1 LARAL
6 APIAAAG
13 LNLTK
18 LESRPDRTTP
28 WEYLFYLDVE
38 ARAADPAMAGAIRD
52 LEAQGAVV
60 IVLGDYPRFTP
71 RA

>member
-1 LARAL
+1 
-6 APIAAAG
+6 
-13 LNLTK
+13 
-18 LESRPDRTTP
+18 
-28 WEYLFYLDVE
+28 LDIE

-52 LEAQGAVV
+52 LEGQGAVV